1 MANIFRVGILG
12 FFLLQPSLYAQV
24 SDFSNYSY
32 VKADSIAGLYP
43 NHSIA
48 NLNALSIK
56 LTSNLSSD
64 IEKFRAIY
72 KWVSD
77 NIENDY
83 SLYIKNKRMREKLIN
98 KPSEL
103 SDWNRQF
110 HPKVFNKLLKDHS
123 TVCTGYAYLIKEL
136 CYYAGIKS
144 EIINGYGRTAKA
156 NIGGVGIA
164 NHSWNSVE
172 LNNKWY
178 LCDAT
183 WSSGSINTEAYSFI
197 KRFNEAYFLPDP
209 ILFIQNH
216 YPLDSSWF
224 LLANPPT
231 LDEFL
236 NAPLVYKDAF
246 NYGLS
251 PELPNTFETVVKKGK
266 TLTFK
271 FKTKKELSNAVGK
284 IELRQ
289 SNSSN
294 SANSKIY
301 EDSLGNYCM
310 DYQFTSKGAFDVH
323 ILLDGHYTY
332 SYSIRVV
339 K

>member
-1 MANIFRVGILG
+1 MANVFRVALLG
-12 FFLLQPSLYAQV
+12 FSLLQSSLYAQV
-24 SDFSNYSY
+24 SDFSNYSFI
-32 VKADSIAGLYP
+32 KADSIAELYP

-48 NLNALSIK
+48 NLNILSFK
-56 LTSNLSSD
+56 LTNTLNSN

-72 KWVSD
+72 KWVSN

-98 KPSEL
+98 KPTEL
-103 SDWNRQF
+103 ADWNRQF
-110 HPKVFNKLLKDHS
+110 HPKVFSKLLKDHS

-136 CYYAGIKS
+136 CYYADIKS
-144 EIINGYGRTAKA
+144 EIINGYGRTSKA
-156 NIGGVGIA
+156 NIGGIGIP

-197 KRFNEAYFLPDP
+197 KQFNEAYFLPDP
-209 ILFIQNH
+209 TFFVQNH
-216 YPLDSSWF
+216 YPLDSSLLF
-224 LLANPPT
+224 LENPPT

-236 NAPLVYKDAF
+236 NAPLAYKDAF
-246 NYGLS
+246 NYAIT
-251 PELPNTFETVVKKGK
+251 PVLPSTFETVVKKGQS
-266 TLTFK
+266 LTFK
-271 FKTKKELSNAVGK
+271 FKTKKELSNTVAK

-294 SANSKIY
+294 SSSPKIY
-301 EDSLGNYCM
+301 VDNLGNYCM
-310 DYQFTSKGAFDVH
+310 DQQFKSKGAFDVH
-323 ILLDGHYTY
+323 ILFDNNYAF
-332 SYSIRVV
+332 SYLIHVV

>member
-1 MANIFRVGILG
+1 MANIFRVVILG
-12 FFLLQPSLYAQV
+12 VFLLQPSLYAQV

-32 VKADSIAGLYP
+32 VKADSVAGLYP

-56 LTSNLSSD
+56 LTSNLNSD
-64 IEKFRAIY
+64 MEKFRAIY

-98 KPSEL
+98 KPTEL
-103 SDWNRQF
+103 ADWNKQF

-144 EIINGYGRTAKA
+144 EIINGYGRTTKA
-156 NIGGVGIA
+156 NIGGVGIP

-183 WSSGSINTEAYSFI
+183 WSSGSINIDKYSFI
-197 KRFNEAYFLPDP
+197 KQFNEAYFLPKP
-209 ILFIQNH
+209 ALFIQNH
-216 YPLDSSWF
+216 YPLDTSWLF
-224 LLANPPT
+224 LENPPT

-246 NYGLS
+246 NLGVS
-251 PELPNTFETVVKKGK
+251 PKLPKTFETVVKKGE

-271 FKTKKELSNAVGK
+271 FKTKRKLSEAVGK

-289 SNSSN
+289 SNSSI
-294 SANSKIY
+294 STTPKIY
-301 EDSLGNYCM
+301 VDSLGNYCM
-310 DYQFTSKGAFDVH
+310 DQQFKGKGTFDVH
-323 ILLDGHYTY
+323 ILFDDNYVF
-332 SYSIRVV
+332 SYLIHVL